1 MKDTY
6 KKVIE
11 HYGADAQKVKA
22 IEEMGELTAE
32 LARDLNGQGDIGAII
47 EETADVM
54 NMMEQ
59 ICIIYDIPV
68 SVETVRKGKMD
79 RVLQNIKP
87 KKKTMLQDFMEKHP
101 GARMGLGNLPSICP
115 DQVGYGS
122 GKPNVC
128 HTDASD
134 RCAVCWGR
142 PWEDEF

>member
-6 KKVIE
+6 RKVIE

-68 SVETVRKGKMD
+68 SVEQMRKQKMD
-79 RVLQNIKP
+79 RVLQAIKP
-87 KKKTMLQDFMEKHP
+87 KGKTILQELLEKYP
-101 GARMGLGNLPSICP
+101 NTKLGKDGTPNLCPSKLGYSDMDIC
-115 DQVGYGS
+115 DEMSIEACV
-122 GKPNVC
+122 
-128 HTDASD
+128 D
-134 RCAVCWGR
+134 CWNR
-142 PWEDEF
+142 PVEEQF